1 MLFLLSWRNLARRKR
16 RAFITALTVAL
27 GVFLS
32 VTFTALG
39 DYSYTNMINTSAKMG
54 FGHVTVEAEGY
65 NVSPA
70 LDKRIGGVSDILKL
84 IRGADG
90 VESAV
95 SRITGQAMFSTA
107 SRSVGGVFMA
117 IDPKVETQSTTAFL
131 GAISGGEMFNDV
143 KGRGAVLGV
152 KLMEKLNLKKGGKF
166 VYTTTGATGD
176 LVSES
181 ARVTG
186 VFKTGVEEVDGS
198 FAILPIGRLQGALGY
213 TDDEATMVVTFIKD
227 HRNAEGAR
235 AVLQSALSGRKL
247 EVLTWSQTQAD
258 LAGHVAVD
266 QAVNYIYQFLMGVMI
281 AAGILNTVMMGVLE
295 RWREFGVMV
304 AVGFK
309 PSRLSLMVIIESLW
323 LGIMGLILGVIVTAP
338 WYVYMSRTGIDL
350 SGYMQEGAD
359 VSGILVDPVLKFR
372 LYKESVVGILAGVFA
387 LTALA
392 GLYPAWKAGRTNPVD
407 TLKNL

>member
-1 MLFLLSWRNLARRKR
+1 MLFVLSWRNLARRKR
-16 RAFITALTVAL
+16 RTFITALTVAL

-54 FGHVTVEAEGY
+54 FGHVTVEADGY
-65 NVSPA
+65 NVSPS
-70 LDKRIGGVSDILKL
+70 LDKRLNGVNDILGV
-84 IRGADG
+84 IRATPG

-95 SRITGQAMFSTA
+95 PRITGQAMFSTA

-117 IDPKVETQSTTAFL
+117 IDPKAESQSTSALL
-131 GAISGGEMFNDV
+131 GAMADGGMFDDA
-143 KGRGAVLGV
+143 KGRGAVVGV
-152 KLMEKLNLKKGGKF
+152 KLMQKLNLKRGGKF

-181 ARVTG
+181 ARVSG
-186 VFKTGVEEVDGS
+186 VFKTGVEAVDGS
-198 FAILPIGRLQGALGY
+198 FVILPIGRMRDALGY
-213 TDDEATMVVTFIKD
+213 ANDEATMVVTFIKD
-227 HRNAEGAR
+227 HRDAEGAK
-235 AVLQSALSGRKL
+235 AVLESPLAGRRL

-266 QAVNYIYQFLMGVMI
+266 RAVNYIYQFLVGVMI

-304 AVGFK
+304 AVGLK

-323 LGIMGLILGVIVTAP
+323 LGAMGLVLGVIITAP
-338 WYVYMSRTGIDL
+338 WYFYMSRTGIDL
-350 SGYMQEGAD
+350 SGFVQEGAD
-359 VSGILVDPVLKFR
+359 VSGVLVDPTLKFR
-372 LYKESVVGILAGVFA
+372 LYRESVVGILSGVFA

-407 TLKNL
+407 ALKNL

>member
-1 MLFLLSWRNLARRKR
+1 MLFVLSWRNLARRKR

-54 FGHVTVEAEGY
+54 FGHVTVETEGY

-70 LDKRIGGVSDILKL
+70 LDKRIGGVGDILGV
-84 IRGADG
+84 IRATPG

-95 SRITGQAMFSTA
+95 PRITGQAMFSTA
-107 SRSVGGVFMA
+107 SRNVGGVFMA
-117 IDPKVETQSTTAFL
+117 IDPKAESQSTIAFL
-131 GAISGGEMFNDV
+131 GAMAGGKMFDDA
-143 KGRGAVLGV
+143 KGRGAVVGV
-152 KLMEKLNLKKGGKF
+152 KLMEKLNLKHGGKF

-181 ARVTG
+181 ARVSG

-198 FAILPIGRLQGALGY
+198 FVILPIGRMRSALGY
-213 TDDEATMVVTFIKD
+213 ADDEATMVVTFIKD
-227 HRNAEGAR
+227 HRDAEGAK
-235 AVLQSALSGRKL
+235 AVLESSLAGRGL

-304 AVGFK
+304 AVGLK

-323 LGIMGLILGVIVTAP
+323 LGALGLALGVMVTAP
-338 WYVYMSRTGIDL
+338 WYYYMSRTGIDL
-350 SGYMQEGAD
+350 SFYMQEGAD
-359 VSGILVDPVLKFR
+359 ISGVLVDPTLKFR

>member
-54 FGHVTVEAEGY
+54 FGHVTVEAQGY
-65 NVSPA
+65 NASPA
-70 LDKRIGGVSDILKL
+70 LDKRISGVNDILGV
-84 IRGADG
+84 IRATGG

-95 SRITGQAMFSTA
+95 ARITGQAMFSTA

-131 GAISGGEMFNDV
+131 GAMAGGEMFDDA
-143 KGRGAVLGV
+143 KGRGAVLGA

-176 LVSES
+176 MVSES

-198 FAILPIGRLQGALGY
+198 FAILPIGRMRDALGY
-213 TDDEATMVVTFIKD
+213 ANDEATMVVTFIKD
-227 HRNAEGAR
+227 HRNADVSR
-235 AVLQSALSGRKL
+235 AVLESSLAGRGL
-247 EVLTWSQTQAD
+247 EILTWSQTQAD

-323 LGIMGLILGVIVTAP
+323 LGVMGLLLGVIVTAP
-338 WYVYMSRTGIDL
+338 WYYYMSRTGIDL

-359 VSGILVDPVLKFR
+359 ISGILVDPVLKFR

-407 TLKNL
+407 TLKNI

>member
-32 VTFTALG
+32 VTFTAMG

-70 LDKRIGGVSDILKL
+70 LDKRVGGVNDILKV
-84 IRGADG
+84 IRATEG

-95 SRITGQAMFSTA
+95 PRITGQAMFSTA
-107 SRSVGGVFMA
+107 SRNVGGVFMA

-131 GAISGGEMFNDV
+131 GAMTGGEMFGDIN
-143 KGRGAVLGV
+143 GRGALLGV

-186 VFKTGVEEVDGS
+186 VFRTGVEEVDGS
-198 FAILPIGRLQGALGY
+198 FAILPIGRMREALGY
-213 TDDEATMVVTFIKD
+213 ADDEATMVVTFIKD

-235 AVLQSALSGRKL
+235 AVLESALSGRGL

-323 LGIMGLILGVIVTAP
+323 LGAMGLLLGVIITAP
-338 WYVYMSRTGIDL
+338 WYYYMTKTGIDL

>member
-70 LDKRIGGVSDILKL
+70 LDKRIGGVNDILKL
-84 IRGADG
+84 IRTTDG

-95 SRITGQAMFSTA
+95 PRITGQAMFSTA

-117 IDPKVETQSTTAFL
+117 IDPKAETQSTTAFL
-131 GAISGGEMFNDV
+131 GAISGGEMFDDV
-143 KGRGAVLGV
+143 KGRGAVLGA

-176 LVSES
+176 LVSEA

-186 VFKTGVEEVDGS
+186 VFRTGVEEVDGS
-198 FAILPIGRLQGALGY
+198 FAILPIGRLKEALGY
-213 TDDEATMVVTFIKD
+213 ADDEATMVVTFIKD
-227 HRNAEGAR
+227 HRNADGAR
-235 AVLQSALSGRKL
+235 AVLESALSRRGL

-323 LGIMGLILGVIVTAP
+323 LGALGLILGVIVTAP

-372 LYKESVVGILAGVFA
+372 LYKESVVGILTGVFA